1 MNPPVADALVEL
13 VVQSQQIGI
22 SVLTLGG
29 GRFDGML
36 GAGVQHGRL
45 GIFADTHL
53 DFSGQVVG
61 VECEPSGV
69 HLSEI
74 EHQGA
79 RLVDPDRP
87 AGPDAPRFAGCRP
100 HLDRQGVQLVMLQ
113 IVGSQRTFPAVCDE
127 RIGRLGNFF
136 SAERTPNGDAKPRCV
151 RTRRGS
157 VARIVR
163 RERGECQQRGQNE
176 GSFHGR
182 VRFDRLEGSL
192 INAADDFPAMHPVFL
207 RRSFRSVRR
216 PIACGLDG
224 LALCRDDRN
233 EPFEPG

>member
-79 RLVDPDRP
+79 RARSIRIGP
-87 AGPDAPRFAGCRP
+87 AGRMLRVLPDAVRISIDRGC
-100 HLDRQGVQLVMLQ
+100 
-113 IVGSQRTFPAVCDE
+113 S
-127 RIGRLGNFF
+127 
-136 SAERTPNGDAKPRCV
+136 S
-151 RTRRGS
+151 
-157 VARIVR
+157 
-163 RERGECQQRGQNE
+163 
-176 GSFHGR
+176 
-182 VRFDRLEGSL
+182 
-192 INAADDFPAMHPVFL
+192 
-207 RRSFRSVRR
+207 
-216 PIACGLDG
+216 
-224 LALCRDDRN
+224 
-233 EPFEPG
+233 